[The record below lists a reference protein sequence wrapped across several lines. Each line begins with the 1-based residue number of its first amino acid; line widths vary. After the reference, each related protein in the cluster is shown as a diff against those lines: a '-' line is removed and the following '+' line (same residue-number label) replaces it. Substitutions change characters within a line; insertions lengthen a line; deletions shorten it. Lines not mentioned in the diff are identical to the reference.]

1 MKEFAGSPFWRS
13 IAVGLVL
20 GLLLIGIGLFRQSP
34 VSLTAPA
41 HASQLVDM
49 AEGRYAT
56 TSADGSI
63 LYIWLV
69 EQAGS
74 SDFRL
79 KICKKFLAR

>member
-20 GLLLIGIGLFRQSP
+20 GLLLIGMGLFRQSP

-49 AEGRYAT
+49 ARADMRPQALMGAFS
-56 TSADGSI
+56 TSG
-63 LYIWLV
+63 W
-69 EQAGS
+69 
-74 SDFRL
+74 
-79 KICKKFLAR
+79 